1 LEGRPVFELV
11 QIASHS
17 DLVAKPSVP
26 SHQIEPGAA
35 VVAAGDVGDIAVVT
49 VVAIAAAAAAAA
61 AAAEDIEIAAA
72 YSEVTARNFEGYTG
86 LEAVVG
92 SAGKQVVAVALAG

>member
-1 LEGRPVFELV
+1 LEGTPVFELV

-17 DLVAKPSVP
+17 DLVAEPSVP

-49 VVAIAAAAAAAA
+49 VVAIAAAAAA